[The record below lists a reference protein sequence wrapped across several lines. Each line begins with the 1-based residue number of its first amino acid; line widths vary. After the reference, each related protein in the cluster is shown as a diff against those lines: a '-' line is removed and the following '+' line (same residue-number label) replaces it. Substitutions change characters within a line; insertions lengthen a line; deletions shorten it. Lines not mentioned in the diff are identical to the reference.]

1 MEKVNKARSLRRQR
15 SMKTVMGDILRSKST
30 GELYKVKKIKMQTV
44 LLEAESIPNKVW
56 LGNKDC
62 LEVLYDKVENQK
74 NKKSILQFD
83 H

>member
-1 MEKVNKARSLRRQR
+1 
-15 SMKTVMGDILRSKST
+15 MKTAMGDILKSKST

-62 LEVLYDKVENQK
+62 LEILYDKVEIKK
-74 NKKSILQFD
+74 NKNSILQFD
-83 H
+83 NWTKLF